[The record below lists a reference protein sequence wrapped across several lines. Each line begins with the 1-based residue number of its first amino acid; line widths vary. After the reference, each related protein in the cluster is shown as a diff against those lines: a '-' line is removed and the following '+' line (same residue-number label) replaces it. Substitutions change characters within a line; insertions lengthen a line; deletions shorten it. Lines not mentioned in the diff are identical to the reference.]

1 MAKTANT
8 NGIIIGEFKD
18 KFMIQPTDSKLP
30 NRNHFVVGGPGSF
43 KTQSYVITN
52 TLNEREC
59 SLCITD
65 PKGEVYEMTAAIK
78 EKQGYEIRVINF
90 MNMDKSD
97 RYNSFDYVNKDRNA
111 TSVANA
117 YVAAKNNPDKKDVWY
132 LAQMSLLKSLILYS
146 KYEFPPEKRNMEAI
160 LDFLQEFNPEV
171 DKNGV
176 SELDEQFLKLPLKH
190 PARRSYELGF
200 AVSED
205 KTRTSILISLLTTIG
220 DFIDEEVAAFTKT
233 SDFYLGD
240 LGRRKI
246 ALYVIIPVMDDTW
259 EGLIN
264 LFFTQMFDELYRVGA
279 ENQAKLPQ
287 PVFFILDEFPNLGKF
302 SGYEKFLATCRGYG
316 IGVATIVQNITQ
328 LQAIYGREKSESI
341 LGNCAIKICLGG
353 VNETSA
359 KYFSDLMDKA
369 TVKVATGSTSQ
380 SKGRSESNSSSDSYN
395 YTARSLKTVGEIQTM
410 HPDESIVII
419 AGKHPMIAKKAK
431 QFEIFPNVTS
441 WFPISQMDYVSE
453 TSTTVLQDIE
463 RKNVEYED
471 YIRGKYQSNNKNIE
485 DQNQDVQED
494 EKEDDLI
501 AEATA
506 FFYGSD
512 ETKEDNGSKNK
523 VSNEE
528 KEDATEE
535 VTADTEDFPLDVSED
550 ANDSFF
556 KGDDNDEEEKE
567 KDH

>member
-1 MAKTANT
+1 MVKKGST
-8 NGIIIGEFKD
+8 NGIIIGQFKER
-18 KFMIQPTDSKLP
+18 FMIQPTDSKLG
-30 NRNHFVVGGPGSF
+30 NRNHIVIGGPGSF

-52 TLNEREC
+52 VLNEREC

-65 PKGEVYEMTAAIK
+65 PKGEVYEMTAEIK
-78 EKQGYEIRVINF
+78 RKQGYEVRVINF
-90 MNMDKSD
+90 MNMEKSD
-97 RYNSFDYVNKDRNA
+97 RYNSFDYVHKDRNA

-132 LAQMSLLKSLILYS
+132 LAQMSLLKALILYS

-160 LDFLQEFNPEV
+160 LDFLQEFDPTADEE
-171 DKNGV
+171 GV
-176 SELDEQFLKLPLKH
+176 SELDEQFFKLPLKH
-190 PARRSYELGF
+190 PARRAYELGF
-200 AVSED
+200 AKSED

-220 DFIDEEVAAFTKT
+220 DFIDEEVAAFTAT

-279 ENQAKLPQ
+279 ENNAKLPQ

-302 SGYEKFLATCRGYG
+302 GGYEKFLATCRGYG
-316 IGVATIVQNITQ
+316 IGVATILQNITQ
-328 LQAIYGREKSESI
+328 LQAIYGKEKSESI
-341 LGNCAIKICLGG
+341 IGNCAIKICLGG

-369 TVKVATGSTSQ
+369 TVKVDTGSTSH
-380 SKGRSESNSSSDSYN
+380 SKGKSESNSSSDSYS

-431 QFEIFPNVTS
+431 QFELFPNVTNL
-441 WFPISQMDYVSE
+441 FPISQMDYESE
-453 TSTTVLQDIE
+453 PSITVVQDME
-463 RKNVEYED
+463 KKNEEYEE
-471 YIRGKYQSNNKNIE
+471 YIRGKYQNRSE
-485 DQNQDVQED
+485 A
-494 EKEDDLI
+494 EKEEDLSSAETAFSDDLT

-506 FFYGSD
+506 FFFESD
-512 ETKEDNGSKNK
+512 DSVEEAKE
-523 VSNEE
+523 VAAAT
-528 KEDATEE
+528 EDFPMDVEEE
-535 VTADTEDFPLDVSED
+535 VTTDTEDFPMDVSDD
-550 ANDSFF
+550 ANEFF
-556 KGDDNDEEEKE
+556 SKGDDNDDEENR
-567 KDH
+567 